1 MKKRTLGITVITATV
16 LALVAA
22 TAQLENLRIED
33 SEPAKPTTQKL
44 IRVSSLTSVEANQE
58 FDKNVRLLQAQRER
72 AVQLANAIETA
83 QTDEAKSGLQQ
94 ELDSLMAKL
103 NENNKKMVQAYG
115 FSLTRNYTR
124 VIETSHIYMFV
135 SDEEAARYEETIKNK
150 SENE

>member
-1 MKKRTLGITVITATV
+1 MKTRKLGISVITVSV
-16 LALVAA
+16 LALAVA
-22 TAQLENLRIED
+22 TAQLDNLRIED
-33 SEPAKPTTQKL
+33 SEPAQPAPQKL
-44 IRVSSLTSVEANQE
+44 IRVSSLNTVQANQE
-58 FDKNVRLLQAQRER
+58 FDRNVRLLQAQRER

-94 ELDSLMAKL
+94 ELDALMEKL

-135 SDEEAARYEETIKNK
+135 TDEEAARYEERVKN

>member
-1 MKKRTLGITVITATV
+1 MKKRTLGITVITATF
-16 LALVAA
+16 LALAVA
-22 TAQLENLRIED
+22 TAQLDNLRIED
-33 SEPAKPTTQKL
+33 SQPAKPATQKL
-44 IRVSSLTSVEANQE
+44 IRVSSLNSVEANQE

-94 ELDSLMAKL
+94 ELDALMAKL

-135 SDEEAARYEETIKNK
+135 SDEEAARYEETVKKN